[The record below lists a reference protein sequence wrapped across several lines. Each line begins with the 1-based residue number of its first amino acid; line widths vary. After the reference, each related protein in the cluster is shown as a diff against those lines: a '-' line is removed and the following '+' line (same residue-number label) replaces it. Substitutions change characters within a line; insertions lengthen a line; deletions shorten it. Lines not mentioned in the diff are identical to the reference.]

1 MRRKRY
7 ICHPEKNVMTVY
19 EKIVAARNKGKKLF
33 AVLFDPDKLSGKRL
47 SEAAAAC
54 EDAGV
59 DFAFVGSSLLTRDS
73 LDSCINAIRKKFHK
87 PIVLF
92 PGNTLQVTKRADAIL
107 FLSLISGRNAEMLI
121 GNHVIAAPMIKQS
134 NIEVMPTGYMLIE
147 SGVPTSVSYMSNST
161 PIPRDKTDIAA
172 STAMAGEMLGLKLM
186 YLDAGSGAKEPLSSD
201 IIKAVRK
208 KTGVPVIAGG
218 GIRSAELA
226 LEKCRAGADVIV
238 VGNSIEKNQGL
249 IYEIAEAVH
258 ASAVN
263 RKMVK

>member
-1 MRRKRY
+1 
-7 ICHPEKNVMTVY
+7 MTVY
-19 EKIVAARNKGKKLF
+19 EKIVSARAKGKKLF
-33 AVLFDPDKLSGKRL
+33 AVLFDPDKLSGKKL
-47 SEAAAAC
+47 SDAAAAC
-54 EDAGV
+54 AKAGV
-59 DFAFVGSSLLTRDS
+59 DFAFVGSSLLTRDT
-73 LDSCINAIRKKFHK
+73 LDSCIKTIGKKFHG

-92 PGNTLQVTKRADAIL
+92 PGNPLQVSKRADAIL

-121 GNHVIAAPMIKQS
+121 GNHVIAAPMIRQS
-134 NIEVMPTGYMLIE
+134 NIEVLPTGYMLIE

-208 KTGVPVIAGG
+208 RTGVPVIAGG
-218 GIRSAELA
+218 GIRSAEIA
-226 LEKCRAGADVIV
+226 AEKCRAGADVVV

-249 IYEIAEAVH
+249 IYEIADAVH
-258 ASAVN
+258 ASNAN
-263 RKMVK
+263 RNGIR